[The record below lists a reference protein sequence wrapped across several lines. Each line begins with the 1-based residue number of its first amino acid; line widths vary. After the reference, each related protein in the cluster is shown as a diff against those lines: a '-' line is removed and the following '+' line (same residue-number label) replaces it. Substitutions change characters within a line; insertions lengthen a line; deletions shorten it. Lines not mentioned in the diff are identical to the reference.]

1 MSIQYCSDSENE
13 IEYIA
18 QNQKLDI
25 TIHAGNQP
33 PYLEE
38 PGGYLV
44 LTYDEDNIQE
54 VKIVPYD
61 PDDDRV
67 TISCDIGDFR
77 DIIECDEEDFVLTLA
92 AKPEV

>member
-1 MSIQYCSDSENE
+1 M
-13 IEYIA
+13 
-18 QNQKLDI
+18 
-25 TIHAGNQP
+25 
-33 PYLEE
+33 
-38 PGGYLV
+38 V

-77 DIIECDEEDFVLTLA
+77 DIIECDEEDFVLTLV